1 MKKGSRRCSPAGRAK
16 WCWIGERNSASEL
29 SGFPVIGLGRHPSPL
44 PLFLEVLILEDF
56 KSFAPE
62 VLILGD
68 FKSLFPEVLI
78 LVGFKAFFMSE
89 IQKNAKILEVLILE
103 DLAFSWI

>member
-1 MKKGSRRCSPAGRAK
+1 MRKAHSQEWLCYWNPGSVPWRCRAGRASQK
-16 WCWIGERNSASEL
+16 SAVGLEDCYLL
-29 SGFPVIGLGRHPSPL
+29 SYPPPPL
-44 PLFLEVLILEDF
+44 PCFLEVLILRDF

-78 LVGFKAFFMSE
+78 LVDFK
-89 IQKNAKILEVLILE
+89 
-103 DLAFSWI
+103 

>member
-1 MKKGSRRCSPAGRAK
+1 
-16 WCWIGERNSASEL
+16 
-29 SGFPVIGLGRHPSPL
+29 
-44 PLFLEVLILEDF
+44 LEVLILEDF